1 MRLEGRYIYNTRSK
15 PLAVVI
21 NDGEPGTHT
30 LVNLYERMT
39 VLVKNSQ
46 YFEHNG
52 LLCIVRL
59 NAKEVYKI
67 TTDHRLKW
75 ILTVLPFVRF
85 LVSEDDHCDDF
96 ALQKLAQG
104 THGIWLEATAYTGM
118 AQNQHYEALIL
129 SGGTLTNEQV
139 PHLINQMYRFC
150 ERIVIQITKEQQVE
164 LPEIEQLNLWG
175 IQYYDDVHPLETV
188 LDNLKAV

>member
-1 MRLEGRYIYNTRSK
+1 MRLEGRYIFNTRSK

-59 NAKEVYKI
+59 NAEEVYRI
-67 TTDHRLKW
+67 TTDHRL
-75 ILTVLPFVRF
+75 R
-85 LVSEDDHCDDF
+85 
-96 ALQKLAQG
+96 
-104 THGIWLEATAYTGM
+104 
-118 AQNQHYEALIL
+118 
-129 SGGTLTNEQV
+129 
-139 PHLINQMYRFC
+139 
-150 ERIVIQITKEQQVE
+150 
-164 LPEIEQLNLWG
+164 
-175 IQYYDDVHPLETV
+175 
-188 LDNLKAV
+188 